1 MEVNYYHDQH
11 GKSEIGEFIDRLA
24 HSSQKQDVAVLKKLA
39 YQIELLKGLGTNLG
53 MPQAKFLKGYRHKL
67 WELRPLPERVFY
79 TTWDGKAFLL
89 VSHYTK
95 KQNKTDPRQIERVLN
110 LIDDWE
116 RRHRNG

>member
-67 WELRPLPERVFY
+67 WELRLLPERVFY

-89 VSHYTK
+89 VSHDAK
-95 KQNKTDPRQIERVLN
+95 KQNKTDPRQIERALN